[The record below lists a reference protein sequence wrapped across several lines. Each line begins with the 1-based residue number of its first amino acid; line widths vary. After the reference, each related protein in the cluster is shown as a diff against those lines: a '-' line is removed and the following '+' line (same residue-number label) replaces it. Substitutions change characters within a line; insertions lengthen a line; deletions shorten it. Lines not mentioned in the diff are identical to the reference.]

1 MVDGLRPGRVQI
13 ADLILRLRRAGVTDR
28 RVVSAIESVARDLF
42 VREAHHGVAYA
53 DRALPIACGQTISAP
68 VLVGMMTLA
77 LDVADGDRVLE
88 IGTGSGYQTAIL
100 SRLAAHVFT
109 VERFRTLAESAAAR
123 FRDLGIDNITVR
135 HGDGVLGWP
144 EEAPFDRV
152 MVTAASPEI
161 PPALREQVVEG
172 GVIVAP
178 VGEEDEVQRLVRRE
192 RSADGFAERDLGG
205 VRFVPLIPGTAA
217 RL

>member
-1 MVDGLRPGRVQI
+1 M
-13 ADLILRLRRAGVTDR
+13 TDR
-28 RVVSAIESVARDLF
+28 RVVSAIESVPRDRF
-42 VREAHHGVAYA
+42 VSDAHHGVAYA

-77 LDVADGDRVLE
+77 LDVPDGARVLE

-100 SRLAAHVFT
+100 SRLAGHVYT
-109 VERFRTLAESAAAR
+109 VERFRTLAESAAER
-123 FRDLGIDNITVR
+123 FRELGIDNITVS
-135 HGDGVLGWP
+135 HGDGTLGWP
-144 EEAPFDRV
+144 DEAPFDRV
-152 MVTAASPEI
+152 MVTAASEEI
-161 PPALREQVVEG
+161 PPALKDQVVEG

-178 VGEEDEVQRLVRRE
+178 VGPEDDVQRLLRLE
-192 RSADGFAERDLGG
+192 RMSEGYTERDLGG